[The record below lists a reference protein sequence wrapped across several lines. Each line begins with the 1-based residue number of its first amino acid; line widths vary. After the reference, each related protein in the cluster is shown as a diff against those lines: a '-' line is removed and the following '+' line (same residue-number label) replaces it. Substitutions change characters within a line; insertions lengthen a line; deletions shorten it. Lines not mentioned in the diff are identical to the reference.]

1 MAVAGRAGAL
11 HRKLNPRTVTIGT
24 AFIRG
29 LNKYLSAAVA
39 NLAGGAGVELT
50 KGIFPCPIAIGT
62 LPIFSLDKG
71 ITPVDFRGHFIL
83 QGGSAPHCGGDL
95 P

>member
-1 MAVAGRAGAL
+1 MAVASSAGVL
-11 HRKLNPRTVTIGT
+11 HRKFDACAVTIGT

-29 LNKYLSAAVA
+29 LNKNLSAAMA
-39 NLAGGAGVELT
+39 NLADGTGVELAE
-50 KGIFPCPIAIGT
+50 GIFPCPLAIGT